1 MMIMEGV
8 NREVKKRGIRLTA
21 CLLLGVMLFLQGCG
35 GKDQEIQDSGP
46 KEQPAGEDGA
56 PAEEENQERSM
67 GRYLEEEI
75 ILPDEIAVNNY
86 PKMCLQRMESG
97 ELVILEQ
104 KAGMYLSDDQ
114 GESWSKKDTPWLSE
128 LQGAYVAHMAIA
140 PNGSA
145 AFVYSPPA
153 DGSGEADEGGYH
165 PQYLYVDPEGNT
177 TKLESP
183 DRDQSIHQFWF
194 GKDNTLYVYMMG
206 GKVYEMDPES
216 KEYRKLFE
224 NEGMSN
230 YVCFT
235 DSYMVISGSRGLT
248 FYHTEE
254 KMLVDHDP
262 VLQDFLTEH
271 VGDEVGANSDSYTV
285 VLEEGEQADVICFA
299 CESGLYRHVIGGTAV
314 EQIMEGN
321 LSSLGDPKMN
331 LAGMAVLPDN
341 EFAILYTN
349 GKLYRYTFDPD
360 IPTIPEEQVSIY
372 SLTENYAVRQAVSL
386 FQKQHPE
393 AYVRYEIG
401 MNTENGMTS
410 EDAIKNLNTRIMSG
424 SGPDLLVLDGL
435 PRRSYEEKGVLMDLS
450 ELVGDFGDE
459 NTLFPNI
466 VESCTEDGKLWYLP
480 LRFRLPLLAGE
491 KEAIDGVTDLRTLA
505 DTMEALREANPKGT
519 LSDFTTEEKTLRI
532 LGIVCSGAWTTKET
546 GAIDE
551 ERLTDFL
558 TQARRIFQA
567 EAAGLSEEEMSTYEM
582 RYENSLNWSGAMEY
596 FADISSS
603 GLSVA
608 MGMQKMGAG
617 VNSMVDGGFN
627 LISTLANQEENF
639 SYGIWQGQITGGFI
653 PKGMIGISSGSKDSQ
668 LTRDFFRFLYG
679 RELQDI
685 EVSTGLPVNMAS
697 FESLR
702 ENKRP
707 EDQSISIG
715 TTGSDGEVF
724 GLDIK
729 WSGKED
735 FDALKRMAESVT
747 AVCAGDAVIEEVVYE
762 VGQKALNDSI
772 SVEEAVKEIVK
783 KAAIYLAE

>member
-1 MMIMEGV
+1 M
-8 NREVKKRGIRLTA
+8 TA

-35 GKDQEIQDSGP
+35 GKDQEIQDPGP

-235 DSYMVISGSRGLT
+235 DSYMVISG
-248 FYHTEE
+248 
-254 KMLVDHDP
+254 
-262 VLQDFLTEH
+262 
-271 VGDEVGANSDSYTV
+271 
-285 VLEEGEQADVICFA
+285 
-299 CESGLYRHVIGGTAV
+299 TAV

-466 VESCTEDGKLWYLP
+466 VKSCTEDGKLWYLP

-532 LGIVCSGAWTTKET
+532 LGIVCSGSWTTKET

-567 EAAGLSEEEMSTYEM
+567 EAAGLSEEEMSTYKM